1 MQGAAK
7 PFFHTLPLRFVKAP
21 ASGTGARLGPCVMA
35 APASL
40 LPELE
45 DVVQHGSAEKR
56 AETLRR
62 ITTLFLDGA
71 PAFND
76 HHVALFDDVIGCL
89 IAEIEAKALAELA
102 RRIAPV
108 DNAPAKVVATLARND
123 DIDVAGPVLRASH
136 LSDPDLIAIAETK
149 SQQHLLAMAKRDSL
163 SEALS
168 EVLVKRGDRSVAH
181 SIADNRGAHLSER
194 AFTSLIDRAQ
204 QDGDLAE
211 KVGQRTDIPPRLF
224 RQLLL
229 QASEVVQRR
238 LLAAARPETQTE
250 IRKILAK
257 VTDEVGAKA
266 APRNYTAA
274 MAAVRA
280 LHKER
285 KLTEADVANYAE
297 GGKYEETIAALSTIC
312 AVPVEVVDRLMNGE
326 RADPV
331 LILARSANFGWPTV
345 KSVINARPGQKP
357 TQSVIDAAHENF
369 ERLTTA
375 TAQRV
380 VRFWQVRQ
388 GTGE

>member
-1 MQGAAK
+1 
-7 PFFHTLPLRFVKAP
+7 
-21 ASGTGARLGPCVMA
+21 MA

-62 ITTLFLDGA
+62 ITTLFLEGA
-71 PAFND
+71 SSFND

-108 DNAPAKVVATLARND
+108 DNAPAKVVSTLAKND
-123 DIDVAGPVLRASH
+123 DIDVAGPVLRAGH
-136 LSDPDLIAIAETK
+136 LSDPELIAIAETK
-149 SQQHLLAMAKRDSL
+149 SQQHLLAMAKRSSL

-168 EVLVKRGDRSVAH
+168 DVLVKRGDRDVAH
-181 SIADNRGAHLSER
+181 SIADNRGASLSER
-194 AFTSLIDRAQ
+194 AFTNLIGRAQ

-229 QASEVVQRR
+229 QASEVVQKR
-238 LLAAARPETQTE
+238 LLAAARPETQAE
-250 IRKILAK
+250 IRKILVK

-274 MAAVRA
+274 LAAVRA

-285 KLTEADVANYAE
+285 PLTEADVAAYADS
-297 GGKYEETIAALSTIC
+297 GKYEETIAALSTIC

-331 LILARSANFGWPTV
+331 LILARSTNFGWPTV
-345 KSVINARPGQKP
+345 KSVMIARPGPKP
-357 TQSVIDAAHENF
+357 TQQTLDAAHENF

>member
-1 MQGAAK
+1 
-7 PFFHTLPLRFVKAP
+7 
-21 ASGTGARLGPCVMA
+21 MA

-45 DVVQHGSAEKR
+45 EVVQHGSAEKR

-76 HHVALFDDVIGCL
+76 HHVALFDDVIGAL

-102 RRIAPV
+102 RRLAPV
-108 DNAPAKVVATLARND
+108 GNAPVGVIAKLARND
-123 DIDVAGPVLRASH
+123 DIDVAGPVIKSSRI
-136 LSDPDLIAIAETK
+136 SDPELIAIAETK
-149 SQQHLLAMAKRDSL
+149 SQAHLLVMASRPEL
-163 SEALS
+163 SETVAD
-168 EVLVKRGDRSVAH
+168 VLVKRGDRDVAH
-181 SIADNRGAHLSER
+181 SIAENTGANLSER
-194 AFTSLIDRAQ
+194 AFTNLVNRAQ
-204 QDGDLAE
+204 KDGDLAE

-229 QASEVVQRR
+229 QASEVVQKR
-238 LLAAARPETQTE
+238 LLAAARPETQAD
-250 IRKILAK
+250 IRRVLAK

-266 APRNYTAA
+266 APRNYAA
-274 MAAVRA
+274 ALATVRA

-297 GGKYEETIAALSTIC
+297 NGKYEETIAALSTIC

-345 KSVINARPGQKP
+345 RAVINARPGAKP
-357 TQSVIDAAHENF
+357 SQQVLDAAHENF
-369 ERLTTA
+369 ERLTGP